1 MNQTEH
7 VPPTAAGRPYRILVF
22 DADANARRAVREAL
36 IIAGYD
42 VHETLLAHM
51 DVLVGHRTQ
60 TEEPGSAICA
70 ITEAR
75 RYVASNPLSND
86 SSSVT
91 HPVVSSYSRR
101 RGEYV
106 YNIDVYESVHAVT
119 ADHFRAHV
127 MNMVLLEAGQTVLVN
142 PDLQD
147 EYGPTPQRALSRI
160 EHAVDE
166 WMLDH
171 TPLH

>member
-1 MNQTEH
+1 MNQAEH
-7 VPPTAAGRPYRILVF
+7 VPPTTAGRPYRILVF

-42 VHETLLAHM
+42 VHETLLTQM
-51 DVLVGHRTQ
+51 DVLVAHTH
-60 TEEPGSAICA
+60 TAEPGSAICA
-70 ITEAR
+70 STEAR
-75 RYVASNPLSND
+75 RCVASNPLSSD
-86 SSSVT
+86 SSSIT

-106 YNIDVYESVHAVT
+106 YNIDICESARAAT

-127 MNMVLLEAGQTVLVN
+127 IDMVLLESGQTVSVN

-160 EHAVDE
+160 ERAVDE
-166 WMLDH
+166 WVKDH